1 MQLESKISK
10 IINELEFLD
19 LVPDKAKWYACDDA
33 PAEYQLYPQ
42 ESVLTH
48 KMVAKRLAE
57 FRSGRFCTKLALAQ
71 LDIKQFP
78 VLVGEQRQPLW
89 PDNVVGSISHCPGIC
104 LAIAAMQ
111 SDIAGIGVD
120 IESASEFDSE
130 GLKLICSEAEIA
142 HLQESQ
148 NPLLGAQIIFS
159 IKESIYK
166 CLFPSYQQW
175 IDFLDVK
182 VKLDWQQQ
190 SYSVKLINQKL
201 SSFYPSLKL
210 KGGWRLNAEFI
221 LSSCWY

>member
-1 MQLESKISK
+1 MQLESKIFK
-10 IINELEFLD
+10 IINELDFFD
-19 LVPDKAKWYACDDA
+19 LIPDKAKWHACDNA

-42 ESVLTH
+42 ESILTN

-57 FRSGRFCTKLALAQ
+57 FRSGRFCAKLALAQ
-71 LDIKQFP
+71 LDIKHFP

-89 PDNVVGSISHCPGIC
+89 PGEVVGSISHCPGIC

-111 SDIAGIGVD
+111 TDIAGIGVD
-120 IESASEFDSE
+120 IESASEFDSA
-130 GLKLICSEAEIA
+130 GLKLICSEDEIA
-142 HLQESQ
+142 HLQELQ

-190 SYSVKLINQKL
+190 NYSVKLINCELK
-201 SSFYPSLKL
+201 SFYPSINLQ
-210 KGGWRLNAEFI
+210 GGWRKNADFI